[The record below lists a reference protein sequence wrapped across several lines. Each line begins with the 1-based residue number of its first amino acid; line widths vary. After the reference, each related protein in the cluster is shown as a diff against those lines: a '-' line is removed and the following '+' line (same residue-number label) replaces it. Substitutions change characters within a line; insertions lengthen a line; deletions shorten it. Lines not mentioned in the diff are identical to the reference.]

1 MDSSLISPQTL
12 LLLEPCLVWLSY
24 IKLESFGQRVFV
36 LRHAL
41 KLWIVS
47 SNLMIHLHGHV
58 VQSFIISMLLK
69 NLTKNLDEEASTHGA
84 SVGAVFRNSCTVHLK
99 NTSHILFITIKLRYK
114 PSD

>member
-47 SNLMIHLHGHV
+47 SNLVIHLHGHV
-58 VQSFIISMLLK
+58 VKSFIISMLLK
-69 NLTKNLDEEASTHGA
+69 NLTKILDEEASIHGA
-84 SVGAVFRNSCTVHLK
+84 SVGAAMFRNSCTVHLEQEQFLHSVH
-99 NTSHILFITIKLRYK
+99 NN
-114 PSD
+114 